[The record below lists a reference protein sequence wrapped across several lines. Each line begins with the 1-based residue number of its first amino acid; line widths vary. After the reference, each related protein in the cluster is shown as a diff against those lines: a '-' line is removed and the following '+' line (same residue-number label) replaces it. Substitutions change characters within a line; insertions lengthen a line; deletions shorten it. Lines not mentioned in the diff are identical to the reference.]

1 MNVTNLSEPRSR
13 RAAPLFVGLVALAV
27 AMGIGRFAFTP
38 LLPLMLRDSLLDPT
52 LGSQWATAN
61 YLGYLV
67 GALTAA
73 RWRHHLA
80 QGLTTGLVGI
90 AGLTLLTAWPALTSL
105 PVTGLLLRFSCGVL
119 SAWVL
124 VCASSWCLEQLTA
137 QGSAAK
143 AGMIYSGVGAGIAVT
158 GTITWLGGPL
168 AASTLWL
175 VLGAMAML
183 GALLVMGRLGPTNN
197 THTRSDQTVPTHD
210 QPEPRHHWGLILCYS
225 LAGFGYILPA
235 TYLPAMG
242 QTLTDNALLFGL
254 SWPLFGLAAMVSVV
268 IVTRWLSAWSD
279 RQRWALAQALLAAG
293 TVVPVLWPSLSA
305 LAVSALLVGGTFMV
319 ITMAGLQL
327 ARSLAPANPTALLA
341 RMTAGFALGQ
351 IAGPVLVTLLT
362 SVSPLSMPLS
372 LTPIE
377 QASVLA
383 GGLLVISAGW
393 LWWGNPTPG
402 RVHCPS
408 GPSSQRT

>member
-1 MNVTNLSEPRSR
+1 MNTFNLSAPRSR
-13 RAAPLFVGLVALAV
+13 PAAPLFVGLAALAV

-38 LLPLMLRDSLLDPT
+38 LLPLMLRDNLLDPT

-73 RWRHHLA
+73 RWRHRVALGLA
-80 QGLTTGLVGI
+80 IGLTGI
-90 AGLTLLTAWPALTSL
+90 AGLTLMTAWPTLTRL
-105 PVTGLLLRFSCGVL
+105 PITGLLLRFSCGVL

-137 QGSAAK
+137 RGSAAK

-158 GTITWLGGPL
+158 GTITWLGGTL

-175 VLGAMAML
+175 VLGAIAML
-183 GALLVMGRLGPTNN
+183 GALLVMGRLGTTGN
-197 THTRSDQTVPTHD
+197 THIQSDHTGRAYD
-210 QPEPRHHWGLILCYS
+210 QPDPGRHWGLIVCYS

-254 SWPLFGLAAMVSVV
+254 SWPLFGVAAMISVV

-279 RQRWALAQALLAAG
+279 RKRWALAQTVLAAG
-293 TVVPVLWPSLSA
+293 AVVPVLWPSLSA

-327 ARSLAPANPTALLA
+327 VRSLAPINPTALLA
-341 RMTAGFALGQ
+341 RMTAGFAFGQ
-351 IAGPVLVTLLT
+351 IAGPVLVTLLA
-362 SVSPLSMPLS
+362 SVSPLPMPLS

-377 QASVLA
+377 QANVLA
-383 GGLLVISAGW
+383 GGLLVVSAGW

-402 RVHCPS
+402 RVHCPT
-408 GPSSQRT
+408 GHSSQRT